1 MKTYK
6 LSAVW
11 MFCLLM
17 LVVTSFTACNNGDDL
32 STDQY
37 KGGVAL
43 NVFGPTPVARG
54 GVLRF
59 LGSGMDKVTG
69 VIIPGCEE
77 ITDIEVVSAEEIRVA
92 VPQTAQV
99 GFVVLNTPKG
109 EITTK
114 TKLTYSEPIDLE
126 SFSPSVIKAGSVL
139 TVKGEY
145 LNLIKEI
152 IFTDNVIVS
161 DFISQ
166 DRNEIK
172 LVVPAEAQTGK
183 IIISDGKEIPN
194 WIYSNSELKITLPS
208 VEAPLDLKNAKPG
221 TKITINGS
229 DLDLVKKIMMPNDDV
244 VKFTIDGNKLSFT
257 IPANATDGEITAIP
271 ASGVK
276 VPIAKLNMAIP
287 ENLLATPAKE
297 LKSGSIIIIKGNNM
311 DVVTSI
317 TFPGV
322 EEAINPSS
330 QSASSLQ
337 IEMPSMAKSGDLILN
352 TGSGKTAKVS
362 IETAKPNKI
371 VYSPT
376 PVPAGDELSIVGIN
390 LDVVDKLIFSGDVTV
405 DVTPVS
411 TTLIKVKVPTTAETG
426 IVAFQMKNGEM
437 VEGPKLTIDKPAC
450 AYLPSIPAKIIQ
462 GSIIDLEIINGS
474 LLTGVTLDGKAIEY
488 INNKAEKKL
497 TLNIPSK
504 QEGVYPL
511 VLTSSNGTITYNIN
525 IVSPEKTIWEG
536 SFNVGG
542 WGGFSALSWGGYNWA
557 SVPVN
562 TRMKIY
568 LTEDPAQSYWQL
580 RVANGSWAK
589 LPSFPAD
596 QIDLVAGATYY
607 IHKITAEDLDAL
619 KNQGGLVLTGCNYTV
634 TKIVF
639 IVE

>member
-126 SFSPSVIKAGSVL
+126 SFSPSVIKAGAVL

-145 LNLIKEI
+145 LNLIKEV

-166 DRNEIK
+166 NRNEIK

-221 TKITINGS
+221 TKININGS